1 MGLLAFLLAAGGMPA
16 GSGQTPD
23 DASEWRFLH
32 GRTLTAR
39 YQGSDSLRASRALAL
54 LESLERLPGLTGP
67 GPGLTVTIAP
77 TRAAMDSLVGGR
89 LPEWAGAVAIR
100 DRMEMIIPGGRFW
113 PRTPYEEAQV
123 LRHEWAHLALA
134 HEMGRLRIPR
144 WFNEGYAEWSAG
156 AWLDGG
162 GWKLRVA
169 LAFGGAPPLDS
180 IALDWPRDRVPA
192 ELAYLLSASV
202 VQYLVEASGEP
213 RSWRPSLSEW
223 KSKGS
228 FDAALRG
235 VYGGTVAQLEDDWRK
250 WVKRRYGWLAV
261 IADSAVFW
269 SVLSVALV
277 VMFVVRR
284 RHRREQMARLRAEE
298 PPDAPQYWNEAGEAD
313 VPVDR
318 GPRWR

>member
-1 MGLLAFLLAAGGMPA
+1 MGLLALLLASGGTH
-16 GSGQTPD
+16 SGNGQNPD
-23 DASEWRFLH
+23 DAPEWRFLH
-32 GRTLTAR
+32 GATLTAR

-67 GPGLTVTIAP
+67 APRVTVTIAP

-100 DRMEMIIPGGRFW
+100 ERMEMIIPGGRFR
-113 PRTPYEEAQV
+113 PRSPYEEAQV

-169 LAFGGAPPLDS
+169 LAFGEAPPLDS
-180 IALDWPRDRVPA
+180 ITLDWPRGRIPA

-202 VQYLVEASGEP
+202 VQYLVEASGTRGLEAFIA
-213 RSWRPSLSEW
+213 EW
-223 KSKGS
+223 KGTGS

-235 VYGGTVAQLEDDWRK
+235 VYGGTAAQLESDWRK

-261 IADSAVFW
+261 IAHSAVFW

-277 VMFVVRR
+277 VMFAVRR
-284 RHRREQMARLRAEE
+284 RYRREQMARLRAAE
-298 PPDAPQYWNEAGEAD
+298 PPDAPEWWNAEGEAD
-313 VPVDR
+313 PPVDR
-318 GPRWR
+318 GPVWR

>member
-1 MGLLAFLLAAGGMPA
+1 MACVLAAGLGRTS
-16 GSGQTPD
+16 SGQTPD
-23 DASEWRFLH
+23 DTSEWRFLS
-32 GRTLTAR
+32 GSKLTAR
-39 YQGSDSLRASRALAL
+39 YQGSDSLRASRALVL

-67 GPGLTVTIAP
+67 GPRLTVTIAP

-100 DRMEMIIPGGRFW
+100 ERMEMIIPGGRFW
-113 PRTPYEEAQV
+113 PRSPYEEARV

-134 HEMGRLRIPR
+134 HEVAPLRIPR

-169 LAFGGAPPLDS
+169 LAFGEAPQLDS

-192 ELAYLLSASV
+192 EVAYLLSASV
-202 VQYLVEASGEP
+202 VQYLVGASGTSGLEAF
-213 RSWRPSLSEW
+213 LAEW
-223 KSKGS
+223 KRAQS

-235 VYGGTVAQLEDDWRK
+235 VYGGTVAQLENDWRK

-261 IADSAVFW
+261 LADSAIFW
-269 SVLSVALV
+269 FALSVGLLA
-277 VMFVVRR
+277 MFVVRR
-284 RHRREQMARLRAEE
+284 RYRREQMARLRAGE
-298 PPDAPQYWNEAGEAD
+298 PPDSPEYWREAGE
-313 VPVDR
+313 P
-318 GPRWR
+318 GP